1 MTLTKSQKIHLKKV
15 EKRKK
20 KKEERKL
27 KQQIEQEA
35 SGKLIEE
42 NHNNNYYS
50 TEFTIK
56 ALNMYIK
63 ELSEWSGKFI
73 TEYIEFW
80 LLVTFTLTHS
90 WLTYATLLYLIETP
104 KYLSRHFFIDGI
116 VPIALMTIAGFVG
129 LIWPSAQNVIF
140 ILFGC
145 IFGFKCIRMF
155 YVCYVEYKKC
165 EKELDNYYDI
175 TPDIKWIKSLMY
187 ISLFM
192 SAFTIVA
199 FYVKA
204 VQAPYF
210 IAIPIIYSYIILKVL
225 NFMPK
230 KIEEIRAKNL
240 FLEKKEEETK
250 ETKDTKSIEN
260 KIGHK
265 VDKWVDEKKFC
276 QSELTI
282 KEVALQMG
290 TNQSYLSSYLNN
302 NVGMTFQVWL
312 NTLRIDESK
321 VILVGNKE
329 TSIEEVGT
337 MVGIPQSY
345 NFSRWFKIVTG
356 TTPYKYRKYNL
367 S

>member
-1 MTLTKSQKIHLKKV
+1 MLEFGYILIFGILGLLTLFLSIPQ
-15 EKRKK
+15 EKGIEYYRKA
-20 KKEERKL
+20 RRTL
-27 KQQIEQEA
+27 GTGLCMI
-35 SGKLIEE
+35 
-42 NHNNNYYS
+42 
-50 TEFTIK
+50 
-56 ALNMYIK
+56 ALYCVVRIV
-63 ELSEWSGKFI
+63 LGKFI

-80 LLVTFTLTHS
+80 LLVTFTLAHS
-90 WLTYATLLYLIETP
+90 WLTYASLLYLLETP

-116 VPIALMTIAGFVG
+116 VPLSLMTILGFVG
-129 LIWPSAQNVIF
+129 LIWPGSQNVIF

-145 IFGFKCIRMF
+145 IFGLKCFRMF
-155 YVCYVEYKKC
+155 HVCYKEYGKC
-165 EKELDNYYDI
+165 ENELDNYYDI

-192 SAFTIVA
+192 SVLTIVA

-204 VQAPYF
+204 VQVPYF

-230 KIEEIRAKNL
+230 KIEAIRAKNL
-240 FLEKKEEETK
+240 YLEKKEEEK
-250 ETKDTKSIEN
+250 EVKTIES
-260 KIGHK
+260 KIGPK

-302 NVGMTFQVWL
+302 NIGMTFQVWL
-312 NTLRIDESK
+312 NTLRVDESK
-321 VILVGNKE
+321 IILVGNKE
-329 TSIEEVGT
+329 TSIEEVGS

-356 TTPYKYRKYNL
+356 TTPYKYRKHHL